1 MIGAAEVPAQSDA
14 RAYFGDRLQRGA
26 LLSRYTAVRL
36 GGPADYLVVA
46 RSRADLFA
54 AVALAQA
61 MALPLLV
68 LGGGANVLVSDAGFR
83 GLAVVNR
90 AQNVQFDI
98 SAENATIHAESGVSL
113 STLARQCIER
123 GLSGLT
129 WAVNVPGTVGGAVVN
144 NAGAHGGDMAGI
156 VRAVEV
162 LPLDL
167 PGSAPETWPVEAMA
181 YAYRESRL
189 KGKRSHLALGAT
201 LALGREDSEV
211 LRAQA
216 QAFVEQRKASQ
227 PPGAS
232 LGSIFKNPP
241 GDYAGRLIDAAG
253 LKGARVGDVEVSP
266 VHANFFIN
274 RGGGST
280 ADYLALIEK
289 VRAAVFEKFG
299 VRLELEVEII
309 NP

>member
-1 MIGAAEVPAQSDA
+1 MIDATAPPALG
-14 RAYFGDRLQRGA
+14 YFGDRLKRGVA
-26 LLSRYTAVRL
+26 LARYTAVRL
-36 GGPADYLVVA
+36 GGPADYLVIA
-46 RSRADLFA
+46 RSREDLRA
-54 AVALAQA
+54 AAELARALGIP
-61 MALPLLV
+61 MLV
-68 LGGGANVLVSDAGFR
+68 LGGGANLLVSDAGYR
-83 GLAVVNR
+83 GLVVVNR
-90 AQNVQFDI
+90 AQNVHFDTTQAQPI
-98 SAENATIHAESGVSL
+98 VYAESGVSL
-113 STLARQCIER
+113 STLARLCIAR

-129 WAVNVPGTVGGAVVN
+129 WAVNVPGTVGGAIIN
-144 NAGAHGGDMAGI
+144 NAGAHGGDMAAI
-156 VRAVEV
+156 LRTVEV
-162 LPLDL
+162 LPLDN
-167 PGSAPETWPVEAMA
+167 PGGEPELWSVEAMA

-189 KGKRSHLALGAT
+189 KGVRTHIVLSAT
-201 LALGREDSEV
+201 LALGRDDPDA

-216 QAFVEQRKASQ
+216 RAFTERRKATQ

-253 LKGARVGDVEVSP
+253 LKGTRVGDVEVSS

-274 RGGGST
+274 KGGGST

-309 NP
+309 